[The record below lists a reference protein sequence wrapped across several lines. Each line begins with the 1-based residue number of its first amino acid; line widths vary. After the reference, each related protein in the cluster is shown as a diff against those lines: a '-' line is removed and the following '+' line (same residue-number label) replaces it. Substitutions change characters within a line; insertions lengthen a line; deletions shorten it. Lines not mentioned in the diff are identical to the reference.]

1 MLYRVRWKNYC
12 SDDDTWEP
20 EAHLEDCRE
29 VLLSFKKNMAEVKS
43 KKEAEPKKT
52 VVSLSDSQVYII
64 IVILYSKT
72 IILVYWVLFFYNI
85 NTVSVLCKDGFCIQI
100 TEVVK

>member
-1 MLYRVRWKNYC
+1 M
-12 SDDDTWEP
+12 
-20 EAHLEDCRE
+20 EDCRE
-29 VLLSFKKNMAEVKS
+29 VLLSFKKNMAEVKA

-72 IILVYWVLFFYNI
+72 IILVY
-85 NTVSVLCKDGFCIQI
+85 
-100 TEVVK
+100 